1 MSKKL
6 YTLAANDELLQQS
19 DLASY
24 ATTESVTTA
33 LAAYEK
39 TDSLTTKLATKAD
52 LVDGKIPAAQLPSY
66 VDDVLEFENYDAFPA
81 AEKAEAGKIYVD
93 KATNKTYRWG
103 GTNYVE
109 ISASLAI
116 GETDGTAFSGKR
128 GKDLEDA
135 FTAYK
140 TTNDAAVG
148 GKADKA
154 ATLEGYGIT
163 DAVKASDLTT
173 TLGSY
178 VKTDTKVCGKPLTG
192 DITLVAADVGA
203 VAEETDPVFT
213 AWKNGYDIAIGS
225 TASATASGVAI
236 GGFSKTTARDAVAIG
251 NSTGATDI
259 ESVCIGARA
268 QSHGFATFNIN
279 ADALDK
285 VYLGDNSLD
294 SLINTKVSEGTTADT
309 ELNDTSKNAV
319 QNKVIKAAIDLKTDK
334 NTFDEYKTAN
344 DTAVGLKADKDALK
358 TGTFDFATMK
368 GVYEALKSVIET
380 FGGTVTNYPTMT
392 E

>member
-116 GETDGTAFSGKR
+116 GETEGTAFSGKR

-135 FTAYK
+135 FAAYK
-140 TTNDAAVG
+140 TSNDAAVG

-154 ATLEGYGIT
+154 TTLEGYGIT

-192 DITLVAADVGA
+192 DITLAAADVGA

-213 AWKNGYDIAIGS
+213 AWKDSSAIAVGRNANAGQDMTVAVGPIATVTEAYGIAIGS
-225 TASATASGVAI
+225 SASVSHQNA
-236 GGFSKTTARDAVAIG
+236 
-251 NSTGATDI
+251 
-259 ESVCIGARA
+259 VCIGANTS
-268 QSHGFATFNIN
+268 SHGDLTFNIN
-279 ADALDK
+279 ADSLDK
-285 VYLGDNSLD
+285 VYLGAKSLD
-294 SLINTKVSEGTTADT
+294 SLINTKVSEGTVADT
-309 ELNDTSKNAV
+309 ELNDTSTNAV
-319 QNKVIKAAIDLKTDK
+319 QNKVIKAAVD
-334 NTFDEYKTAN
+334 
-344 DTAVGLKADKDALK
+344 LKADKDALK

>member
-135 FTAYK
+135 FTEYK

-154 ATLEGYGIT
+154 TTLEGYGIT

-192 DITLVAADVGA
+192 DITLAAADVGA

-213 AWKNGYDIAIGS
+213 AWKNGATVVLGHTAQSASDTTSGVVIGYQAVLNADATYGIAIGFDAWANES
-225 TASATASGVAI
+225 NSVSI
-236 GGFSKTTARDAVAIG
+236 GHDTK
-251 NSTGATDI
+251 
-259 ESVCIGARA
+259 
-268 QSHGFATFNIN
+268 SHGEGTFNIN
-279 ADALDK
+279 AKSLDK
-285 VYLGDNSLD
+285 VYLGEKSLD
-294 SLINTKVSEGTTADT
+294 SLINTKVSEGTVADT
-309 ELNDTSKNAV
+309 ELNDTSTNAV
-319 QNKVIKAAIDLKTDK
+319 QNKVIKAAVD
-334 NTFDEYKTAN
+334 
-344 DTAVGLKADKDALK
+344 LKADKDALK

>member
-39 TDSLTTKLATKAD
+39 TDSLTTKLGTKAD

-148 GKADKA
+148 GKADRA
-154 ATLEGYGIT
+154 TTLEGYGIT

-178 VKTDTKVCGKPLTG
+178 VKTETKVCGKPLTG

-203 VAEETDPVFT
+203 VAKETDPVFT
-213 AWKNGYDIAIGS
+213 AWKDSTQIVLGIRAHSPGTSGIAIGGDAHASGNESIAIGS
-225 TASATASGVAI
+225 AGTVASDRGSVVI
-236 GGFSKTTARDAVAIG
+236 GSSI
-251 NSTGATDI
+251 
-259 ESVCIGARA
+259 
-268 QSHGFATFNIN
+268 QSHGENTFNI
-279 ADALDK
+279 AASSLDK
-285 VYLGDNSLD
+285 VYLGAKSLD
-294 SLINTKVSEGTTADT
+294 SLINTKVSEGTVADT
-309 ELNDTSKNAV
+309 ELSDTSTNAV
-319 QNKVIKAAIDLKTDK
+319 QNKVIKAAVD
-334 NTFDEYKTAN
+334 
-344 DTAVGLKADKDALK
+344 LKADKDALK

>member
-6 YTLAANDELLQQS
+6 YQLGANDVLLQQT

-24 ATTESVTTA
+24 ATTESVNTA

-39 TDSLTTKLATKAD
+39 TESLATKLNTKAN
-52 LVDGKIPAAQLPSY
+52 LVDGKIPAAELPSY

-154 ATLEGYGIT
+154 TTLEGYGIT

-178 VKTDTKVCGKPLTG
+178 VKTETKVCGKALTG

-203 VAEETDPVFT
+203 VAVETDPVFT
-213 AWKNGYDIAIGS
+213 AWKNGATIVLGHAANS
-225 TASATASGVAI
+225 ASDETSGVAI
-236 GGFSKTTARDAVAIG
+236 GYQAVLNAEASYGIAIGFDAVASERNSVSIG
-251 NSTGATDI
+251 HDTT
-259 ESVCIGARA
+259 
-268 QSHGFATFNIN
+268 SHGEDTFNIN
-279 ADALDK
+279 AKSLDK
-285 VYLGDNSLD
+285 VFLGAKSLD
-294 SLINTKVSEGTTADT
+294 SLINTKVSEGTVADT
-309 ELNDTSKNAV
+309 ELSDTSTKAV
-319 QNKVIKAAIDLKTDK
+319 QNKVIKAAVD
-334 NTFDEYKTAN
+334 
-344 DTAVGLKADKDALK
+344 LKADKDALK

>member
-6 YTLAANDELLQQS
+6 HQLGANDVLLQQT

-24 ATTESVTTA
+24 ATTESVNTA

-39 TDSLTTKLATKAD
+39 TESLTTKLGTKAD

-66 VDDVLEFENYDAFPA
+66 VDDVLEFENKAAFPA

-93 KATNKTYRWG
+93 KETNKTYRWG
-103 GTNYVE
+103 GTDYVE

-116 GETDGTAFSGKR
+116 GETEGTAFSGKR

-135 FTAYK
+135 FAAYK
-140 TTNDAAVG
+140 TSNDAAVG

-154 ATLEGYGIT
+154 TTLEGYGIT
-163 DAVKASDLTT
+163 DAVKAADLTT

-178 VKTDTKVCGKPLTG
+178 VKTETKVCGKALTG

-203 VAEETDPVFT
+203 VAKEEDPVFT
-213 AWKNGYDIAIGS
+213 AWKGSTTIELGTRAKSTATSGIAIGAES
-225 TASATASGVAI
+225 SVSGEGGIAI
-236 GGFSKTTARDAVAIG
+236 GPAGTIASEYGSVSIG
-251 NSTGATDI
+251 V
-259 ESVCIGARA
+259 SVR
-268 QSHGFATFNIN
+268 SHGKNTFNIGAN
-279 ADALDK
+279 ALDK
-285 VYLGDNSLD
+285 VYLGESTLD
-294 SLINTKVSEGTTADT
+294 SLINTKVSEGTVADT
-309 ELNDTSKNAV
+309 ELSETSTNAV
-319 QNKVIKAAIDLKTDK
+319 QNKVIKAAIDLK
-334 NTFDEYKTAN
+334 
-344 DTAVGLKADKDALK
+344 ADKDALK
-358 TGTFDFATMK
+358 IGTFDFATMK

>member
-6 YTLAANDELLQQS
+6 YQLGANDVLLQQT

-24 ATTESVTTA
+24 ATTESVNTA

-39 TDSLTTKLATKAD
+39 TESLTTKLNTKAN
-52 LVDGKIPAAQLPSY
+52 LVDGKIPAAELPSY
-66 VDDVLEFENYDAFPA
+66 VDDVLEFENKAAFPA

-93 KATNKTYRWG
+93 KETNKTYRWG
-103 GTNYVE
+103 GTDYVE

-116 GETDGTAFSGKR
+116 GETEGTAFSGKR

-135 FTAYK
+135 FAAYK
-140 TTNDAAVG
+140 TSNDAAVG

-154 ATLEGYGIT
+154 TTLEGYGIT
-163 DAVKASDLTT
+163 DAVKATDLTT

-178 VKTDTKVCGKPLTG
+178 VKTETKVCGKALTG

-213 AWKNGYDIAIGS
+213 AWKDGYDIAVGN

-236 GGFSKTTARDAVAIG
+236 GGLAKTTAALSVAIG
-251 NSTGATDI
+251 GNARATDLY
-259 ESVCIGARA
+259 SVCIGRDTV
-268 QSHGFATFNIN
+268 SHGVGTCNLH
-279 ADALDK
+279 ADALSK
-285 VYLGDNSLD
+285 VYLGENSLD
-294 SLINTKVSEGTTADT
+294 SLINTKVSEGTVADA
-309 ELNDTSKNAV
+309 ELSETSTNAV
-319 QNKVIKAAIDLKTDK
+319 QNKVIKAAID
-334 NTFDEYKTAN
+334 
-344 DTAVGLKADKDALK
+344 LKADKDALK

>member
-154 ATLEGYGIT
+154 TTLEGYGIT

-213 AWKNGYDIAIGS
+213 AWKNGATVVLGYTAQSASDTTSGVVIGYQAVLNADAMYGIAIGFDAWANENNS
-225 TASATASGVAI
+225 VSI
-236 GGFSKTTARDAVAIG
+236 GHDTK
-251 NSTGATDI
+251 
-259 ESVCIGARA
+259 
-268 QSHGFATFNIN
+268 SHGEGTFNIN
-279 ADALDK
+279 AKSLDK
-285 VYLGDNSLD
+285 VYLGEKSLD
-294 SLINTKVSEGTTADT
+294 SLINTKVSEGTVADT
-309 ELNDTSKNAV
+309 ELSDTSTNAV
-319 QNKVIKAAIDLKTDK
+319 QNKVIKAAVD
-334 NTFDEYKTAN
+334 
-344 DTAVGLKADKDALK
+344 LKADKDALK

>member
-1 MSKKL
+1 MGKKL
-6 YTLAANDELLQQS
+6 YRLGANDVLLQQT

-24 ATTESVTTA
+24 ATTESVNTA

-39 TDSLTTKLATKAD
+39 TDSLTTKLGTKAD

-66 VDDVLEFENYDAFPA
+66 VDDVLEFENKAAFPT

-93 KATNKTYRWG
+93 KETNKTYRWG
-103 GTNYVE
+103 GTDYVE

-116 GETDGTAFSGKR
+116 GETEGTAFSGKR

-135 FTAYK
+135 FAAYK
-140 TTNDAAVG
+140 TSNDAAVG

-154 ATLEGYGIT
+154 TTLEGYGIT
-163 DAVKASDLTT
+163 DAVKAADLTT

-178 VKTDTKVCGKPLTG
+178 VKTETKVCGKALTG

-203 VAEETDPVFT
+203 VAKETDPIFT
-213 AWKNGYDIAIGS
+213 AWTKGESFVLGS
-225 TASATASGVAI
+225 GSHSEAASAIVIGVGSGATGESAISI
-236 GGFSKTTARDAVAIG
+236 GGTTYASHV
-251 NSTGATDI
+251 N
-259 ESVCIGARA
+259 SVCIGNAVT
-268 QSHGFATFNIN
+268 SHGDNTFNIRAN
-279 ADALDK
+279 ALDK
-285 VYLGDNSLD
+285 VYLGESTLD
-294 SLINTKVSEGTTADT
+294 SLINAKVTEGTTADA
-309 ELNDTSKNAV
+309 ELSETSTNAV
-319 QNKVIKAAIDLKTDK
+319 QNKVIKSAID
-334 NTFDEYKTAN
+334 
-344 DTAVGLKADKDALK
+344 LKADKDALK

>member
-6 YTLAANDELLQQS
+6 YQLGANDVLLQQT

-24 ATTESVTTA
+24 ATTESVNTA

-39 TDSLTTKLATKAD
+39 TESLTTKLGTKAD

-66 VDDVLEFENYDAFPA
+66 VDDVLEFENYDAFPEA
-81 AEKAEAGKIYVD
+81 AKAEAGKIYVD

-116 GETDGTAFSGKR
+116 GETEGTAFSGKR

-135 FTAYK
+135 FAAYK
-140 TTNDAAVG
+140 TSNDAAVG

-154 ATLEGYGIT
+154 TTLEGYGIT

-178 VKTDTKVCGKPLTG
+178 VKTETKVNGKPLTG
-192 DITLVAADVGA
+192 DITLAAADVGA

-213 AWKNGYDIAIGS
+213 AWKDSTQIVLGIRAQSPGTSGIAIGGDAVASGNESIAIGS
-225 TASATASGVAI
+225 AGTVAGDRGSVVI
-236 GGFSKTTARDAVAIG
+236 GSSI
-251 NSTGATDI
+251 
-259 ESVCIGARA
+259 
-268 QSHGFATFNIN
+268 QSHGENTFNI
-279 ADALDK
+279 AASSLDK
-285 VYLGDNSLD
+285 VYLGAKSLD
-294 SLINTKVSEGTTADT
+294 SLINAKVSEGTVADT
-309 ELNDTSKNAV
+309 ELNDTSTNAV
-319 QNKVIKAAIDLKTDK
+319 QNKVIKAAVD
-334 NTFDEYKTAN
+334 
-344 DTAVGLKADKDALK
+344 LKADKDALK